1 MNVDFYL
8 DIDTPIHRL
17 DGRTKILL
25 FLFSFFSLVIFQDPR
40 FILPIVLLILL
51 INILARALVNI
62 WRIRIMLTIL
72 TITSIVMWNVFASGE
87 THLFWFVD
95 LESLLYS
102 LSRTMLILFMII
114 SGMNLLSTTRNEEL
128 VLAMIKLGM
137 PYRVGFAISTSLRMV
152 PTISG
157 SLYTISQAQRS
168 RGLDLE
174 SGSIFERIRKYI
186 PLLIPV
192 FISTIRSTNVFG
204 MALESKG
211 FGARED
217 RTFYLQMD
225 MGKNDYFVLA
235 MGAVVLLT
243 SLYLKLVLG
252 YGSIQGLTLF

>member
-1 MNVDFYL
+1 MNIDFYL

-25 FLFSFFSLVIFQDPR
+25 FLFSFLALVLFEDPR
-40 FILPIVLLILL
+40 FILPIALLILL
-51 INILARALVNI
+51 QNILARALINL
-62 WRIRIMLTIL
+62 WRIRFLLTLL
-72 TITSIVMWNVFASGE
+72 TITGLIMWNIFASGE

-102 LSRTMLILFMII
+102 IARTLLILFMII
-114 SGMNLLSTTRNEEL
+114 SGMNLISTTRNEEL
-128 VLAMIKLGM
+128 VLGMIKLGL
-137 PYRVGFAISTSLRMV
+137 PYRVGFAISTALRMV

-157 SLYTISQAQRS
+157 SIYTISQAQRS

-174 SGSIFERIRKYI
+174 SGNLLARIRKFI

-192 FISTIRSTNVFG
+192 FISTIRGTNVFG

-217 RTFYLQMD
+217 RTFYLYM
-225 MGKNDYFVLA
+225 
-235 MGAVVLLT
+235 
-243 SLYLKLVLG
+243 KLVRRDFITLAFGITVVAISMYINFRG
-252 YGSIQGLTLF
+252 YGDIAGLTKF

>member
-1 MNVDFYL
+1 MNIDFYI

-25 FLFSFFSLVIFQDPR
+25 FLFSFLALVLFEDPR
-40 FILPIVLLILL
+40 YILPIALLILL
-51 INILARALVNI
+51 QNFMARAWVNI
-62 WRIRIMLTIL
+62 WRIRFLLTIL
-72 TITSIVMWNVFASGE
+72 TISSVIMWNVFASGE

-102 LSRTMLILFMII
+102 IARTMLILFMII

-128 VLAMIKLGM
+128 VLGMIKLGL

-152 PTISG
+152 PTIAQSI
-157 SLYTISQAQRS
+157 YTISQAQRS

-174 SGSIFERIRKYI
+174 SGNILERIRKYI

-192 FISTIRSTNVFG
+192 FISTIRGTNVFG

-211 FGARED
+211 FGARDD
-217 RTFYLQMD
+217 RTFFLEMT
-225 MGKNDYFVLA
+225 MTRRDYIMLA
-235 MGAVVLLT
+235 FSIIVVIFC
-243 SLYLKLVLG
+243 LYINFLD
-252 YGSIQGLTLF
+252 YGNIAGLTKF

>member
-1 MNVDFYL
+1 MNIDFYL

-25 FLFSFFSLVIFQDPR
+25 FLFSFLALVLFEDPR
-40 FILPIVLLILL
+40 FILPIALLILL
-51 INILARALVNI
+51 QNFLARAWINI
-62 WRIRIMLTIL
+62 WRIRILLTIL
-72 TITSIVMWNVFASGE
+72 TITSVIMWNVFASGE

-95 LESLLYS
+95 LESMLYS
-102 LSRTMLILFMII
+102 FARTMLILFMII

-128 VLAMIKLGM
+128 VLGMIKLGLT
-137 PYRVGFAISTSLRMV
+137 YRVGFAISTALRMV

-157 SLYTISQAQRS
+157 SIYTISQAQRS

-174 SGSIFERIRKYI
+174 SGSILERIRKYI

-192 FISTIRSTNVFG
+192 FISTIRGTNVFG

-217 RTFYLQMD
+217 RTFYLKMEIARRD
-225 MGKNDYFVLA
+225 FITLGFSL
-235 MGAVVLLT
+235 VVYILC
-243 SLYLKLVLG
+243 LYLNFQD
-252 YGSIQGLTLF
+252 YGDIAGLTKF

>member
-1 MNVDFYL
+1 MNIDFYL
-8 DIDTPIHRL
+8 DIDTVIHRL

-25 FLFSFFSLVIFQDPR
+25 FLFSFLALVLFEDPR

-51 INILARALVNI
+51 QNFLARAWINI
-62 WRIRIMLTIL
+62 WRIRILLTIL
-72 TITSIVMWNVFASGE
+72 TITSLIMWNIFASGE

-102 LSRTMLILFMII
+102 FARTMLILFMII

-128 VLAMIKLGM
+128 VLGMIKLGL

-152 PTISG
+152 PTIS
-157 SLYTISQAQRS
+157 SSIYTISQAQRS

-174 SGSIFERIRKYI
+174 GGSILERIRKYI

-192 FISTIRSTNVFG
+192 FISTIRGTNIFG

-211 FGARED
+211 FGARND
-217 RTFYLQMD
+217 RTFYLSMVFARR
-225 MGKNDYFVLA
+225 DYITLA
-235 MGAVVLLT
+235 FSFAVVVV
-243 SLYLKLVLG
+243 SMVINFQG
-252 YGSIQGLTLF
+252 YGDIAGLTKF